1 MTDATLSA
9 EQRVSESEFDMF
21 IALPE
26 NSDRRF
32 ELILGEIFEVPSNP
46 LSSEIAG
53 EFAFHI
59 RLFLRDNKIAGHV
72 TGEAGG
78 YRVMGERYAPD
89 VAFISA
95 EKQAELPYDDQYNP
109 IPPDLVVEVISPSDN
124 MRNLRIKISNYL
136 AAGVTVW
143 LCDPVEPQVEV
154 HHPAKPV
161 QIIGIDGELD
171 GGDVLPGFK
180 LRLSEIFP
188 NKAKKAE

>member
-1 MTDATLSA
+1 MTDATLPA
-9 EQRVSESEFDMF
+9 LQRVSEAEFDAF
-21 IALPE
+21 LALPE
-26 NSDRRF
+26 NADRRF
-32 ELILGEIFEVPSNP
+32 ELILGEIVEVPSNP

-53 EFAFHI
+53 EFAFYI
-59 RLFLRDNKIAGHV
+59 RLFMRENGIAGHV

-95 EKQAELPYDDQYNP
+95 EKQAVLPYEDQYNP
-109 IPPDLVVEVISPSDN
+109 IPPDLVVEIISPSDN
-124 MRNLRIKISNYL
+124 LRKLRVKLSNYL

-154 HHPAKPV
+154 HHPSKPV
-161 QIIGIDGELD
+161 EIIGIDGEID

-180 LRLSEIFP
+180 LKLSEIFP
-188 NKAKKAE
+188 NKVKKAE

>member
-1 MTDATLSA
+1 MVMHM
-9 EQRVSESEFDMF
+9 QRVSEYEFDTF

-26 NSDRRF
+26 NAERRF
-32 ELILGEIFEVPSNP
+32 ELIMGEIVEVPSNP
-46 LSSEIAG
+46 LSSYIG
-53 EFAFHI
+53 G
-59 RLFLRDNKIAGHV
+59 RFLTALNNFVLPRELGFV

-78 YRVMGERYAPD
+78 YMVMGERYAPD

-124 MRNLRIKISNYL
+124 LHKLRIKISNYL

-154 HHPAKPV
+154 HHPSKPV
-161 QIIGIDGELD
+161 QIVGIDGELD

-180 LRLSEIFP
+180 LALRDIFP
-188 NKAKKAE
+188 KKAEKSE